1 MIEREVGSGGSLKD
15 GMLFGGNEMKGK
27 ARCREKRDAEVWLKA
42 YKDGFAA
49 ERKRKK
55 ILQKPGKDVHWFPL
69 IAYGQV
75 L

>member
-1 MIEREVGSGGSLKD
+1 MLTIIGELIFRELKD
-15 GMLFGGNEMKGK
+15 
-27 ARCREKRDAEVWLKA
+27 
-42 YKDGFAA
+42 

-69 IAYGQV
+69 IEYGQV